1 MTRVKT
7 MKILSI
13 ESDSKDASTIAR
25 MLEERAEQ
33 YEVVQAQDVGN
44 AIEQL
49 TNTKVDAILL
59 NLSCSKREKLTDLD
73 LVQEMAPQLPVI
85 VLAKTYDA
93 NVAVSSLRRG
103 AQDYLVKDELEGS
116 RLVRSIEYAIERQR
130 IEFNERQ
137 QAFMKKILDK
147 IRNSIDLE
155 KILKTTVCEIQKFL
169 NTEEVLI
176 YHCASNHPEEVL
188 VVSSSED
195 KSAESIVTELVSH
208 QNPKETSAFDL
219 LPSQTICIRA
229 ISNNQVEDIPDDST
243 SGIRCAKSYLS
254 LPIHVDESE
263 DCIYKNLTHPIIQ
276 QENAQEPA
284 EALWGILVAYNTDIP
299 RKWRD
304 WEISFLQKL
313 TAQVTVCIQQSQLW
327 SKLQTANQK
336 LHELAIL
343 DGLTKIPNRRY
354 FDLVIDNEWKRLTR
368 EQKPLSLI
376 LCDIDHFKAYNDA
389 YGHQQGDLCL
399 QQIAQIL
406 QECTGRST
414 DLVAR
419 YGGEE
424 FAIILPNTDAN
435 GAFFVARNISRKL
448 ALKKIC
454 HPQSSASPYVTC
466 SMGVSTL
473 IPGSQKSV
481 STLIHNADKSLY
493 EAKDLGRNRI
503 GVIAKEDCQAIKIP
517 S

>member
-1 MTRVKT
+1 

-13 ESDSKDASTIAR
+13 ESDSKDASKIVR
-25 MLEERAEQ
+25 MLEECAEQ
-33 YEVVQAQDVGN
+33 YEVIQAKNIQA

-49 TNTKVDAILL
+49 SDANIEAILL
-59 NLSCSKREKLTDLD
+59 SLSAKRNKLADLN
-73 LVQEMAPQLPVI
+73 LVQEIAPQLPII

-93 NVAVSSLRRG
+93 KIAVSSLRRG

-137 QAFMKKILDK
+137 QVFMKKMLDK
-147 IRNSIDLE
+147 IRNSIDLA

-188 VVSSSED
+188 IVSSSED
-195 KSAESIVTELVSH
+195 KSAETVVTELVSH
-208 QNPKETSAFDL
+208 QDPKATSVFDL
-219 LPSQTICIRA
+219 LPSQTVCIQA
-229 ISNNQVEDIPDDST
+229 ISDNQVESIPDHST

-276 QENAQEPA
+276 QENASEPA
-284 EALWGILVAYNTDIP
+284 EELWGLLIAYNTDIP

-304 WEISFLQKL
+304 WEIGFLQKL
-313 TAQVTVCIQQSQLW
+313 TTQVTICIQQSQLW

-354 FDLVIDNEWKRLTR
+354 FDLVLDNEWKRLTR
-368 EQKPLSLI
+368 EQKPLSLV
-376 LCDIDHFKAYNDA
+376 LCDIDYFKAYNDA
-389 YGHQQGDLCL
+389 CGHQQGDLCL
-399 QQIAQIL
+399 QQIAHIL

-424 FAIILPNTDAN
+424 FAIILPNTDAD
-435 GAFFVARNISRKL
+435 GALFVARNINRKL

-454 HPQSSASPYVTC
+454 HPQSSVSPYVTC

-473 IPGSQKSV
+473 IPSSQKSV
-481 STLIHNADKSLY
+481 STLIKNADKSLY
-493 EAKDLGRNRI
+493 EAKNLGRNRI
-503 GVIAKEDCQAIKIP
+503 AAIAQGDYQAIKIP